1 MDIKYVEITEELS
14 FTEAALAETPPEEN
28 VEEKTETESGEG
40 IGAESEEDLMD
51 EALFTEAALV
61 EPIRD
66 KDEIKAI
73 AGLEARKAGAVA
85 ATGAQ
90 AIAIAME
97 KREAGV
103 TAEEPRHYDS
113 FADLEAVEM
122 MAIEMVKKEQAAKS
136 SPAAPAAETAEAAD
150 TSGTGEAADINE
162 ETADASESNE
172 STGCSACPAA
182 DSGCPA
188 VASGCPAAASVC
200 PAAAAGCPA
209 AADAEGTVLAAAY
222 ENPEDAAAEEA
233 AGTDSAAADES
244 NEAAGPAE
252 DGSHEAAGPT
262 EEAPTAPAQAP
273 QSGNKASRG
282 NSTVRVI
289 GVRFRTAGK
298 VYYFDPGQW
307 QVRHGTHVIVETV
320 RGIEYGTVV
329 GIPMDVSAA
338 KVPQP
343 LKEVIRVATPEDTET
358 ERHNREKEREAYR
371 ICAEKIRAHGLEM
384 KLIHAEYTFDNSK
397 VLFYFTADGRV
408 DFRDLVKDLASVFR
422 TRIELRQIGVR
433 DETKILGG
441 YGICGRPLCCHTWMS
456 DFIPVSI
463 KMAKEQNLSLNPGKI
478 SGLCGRLMCCLKNE
492 SDTYEELNRSLPKV
506 GDEVQGKDGLSGQV
520 ESVNVLRQTV
530 RILVEVDDEKEYHE
544 YGVDDITILRRRR
557 RGGNRNRKD
566 NAESKEVQELER
578 LESQERQP
586 SRGRGNR
593 GNREDRQDRGNSGNR
608 QDRSEG
614 GNREDR
620 ENRDDRGNR
629 GNREDRQDRGDSGNR
644 QNRGDGYNGAE
655 RRDRRNNRRRNSNS
669 QSET

>member
-40 IGAESEEDLMD
+40 TGAESEEDLMD
-51 EALFTEAALV
+51 EALFTEAAPV

-136 SPAAPAAETAEAAD
+136 SPAAPAAETAEVAD

-188 VASGCPAAASVC
+188 VASGCPAAAS
-200 PAAAAGCPA
+200 GCPA

-233 AGTDSAAADES
+233 AGTDSAATDES
-244 NEAAGPAE
+244 PAAAG
-252 DGSHEAAGPT
+252 SV
-262 EEAPTAPAQAP
+262 EEAPAASAPAP

-530 RILVEVDDEKEYHE
+530 RILV
-544 YGVDDITILRRRR
+544 
-557 RGGNRNRKD
+557 
-566 NAESKEVQELER
+566 
-578 LESQERQP
+578 
-586 SRGRGNR
+586 
-593 GNREDRQDRGNSGNR
+593 
-608 QDRSEG
+608 
-614 GNREDR
+614 
-620 ENRDDRGNR
+620 
-629 GNREDRQDRGDSGNR
+629 
-644 QNRGDGYNGAE
+644 
-655 RRDRRNNRRRNSNS
+655 
-669 QSET
+669 